1 MQIDLHTH
9 TNASDGVLESE
20 TLVKKAT
27 DPIDD
32 FLSLR
37 RKLPKISDKK
47 ILAAIRNGR
56 M

>member
-1 MQIDLHTH
+1 MIDLHTH
-9 TNASDGVLESE
+9 TNASDGTLEPE
-20 TLVKKAT
+20 ALVKKAT

-32 FLSLR
+32 FLNLR

-47 ILAAIRNGR
+47 ILAAIGKRR